1 MFHAP
6 HLQPPPYHAP
16 AVTQAASADADTLIP
31 THQMHACHR
40 LAPARPAIDHFH
52 ALSSRPMP
60 LVACKAGT
68 DMDIELARCKKF
80 SVRPTFIS
88 PSPAP
93 RCCGMPLP
101 TGEMRDKKTYPA
113 APARCAPAPRH
124 RPGATT

>member
-1 MFHAP
+1 MFPAP

-16 AVTQAASADADTLIP
+16 AVTRDASADADTLIP

-40 LAPARPAIDHFH
+40 LAPARPAIGHSH

-80 SVRPTFIS
+80 SVRPTYFS
-88 PSPAP
+88 LPRAAMLRHATANGRNAGQEDAP
-93 RCCGMPLP
+93 RRTSTLS
-101 TGEMRDKKTYPA
+101 
-113 APARCAPAPRH
+113 
-124 RPGATT
+124 